1 MSITQIAAT
10 LANVLAAG
18 ALGTVA
24 LGRFGGAAGLAAAV
38 WATYQMEEGSSDP
51 HVAVKILTA
60 PGELLLRFAPVD
72 DDA

>member
-1 MSITQIAAT
+1 MSITQIAAI

-24 LGRFGGAAGLAAAV
+24 LGRLGGTVGLAAAV
-38 WATYQMEEGSSDP
+38 WATYQMEKAPEP
-51 HVAVKILTA
+51 NVAAKLLTA

-72 DDA
+72 DA